1 MKDIEAMNPDVYSV
15 KVTLR
20 PLQEA
25 VISPAHGHQVNAL
38 LLNIFRL
45 STPALAEELHD
56 SDSAKPFTV
65 STLQGRLMASE
76 RGFRV
81 NPESA
86 YYLRFTFL
94 KSEVFS
100 HFLAGALKWE
110 SRPLE
115 VGLATFHVEEI
126 NPALPG
132 DSLTS
137 FDSYEGILSRASAH
151 YQIEMEFLSPTAFRS
166 GGRRN
171 VIFPDPGLVFGS
183 YFNRW
188 QAFSP
193 VELDDAV
200 TSWLEKMLV
209 ARYRLETR
217 LLDFGSYQEV
227 GFSGRCRFLLD
238 RNTPEEIT
246 TGINALADFAF
257 YCGTG
262 AKTTMGMG
270 QTRRVKGA
278 RNVKMAEEDHILP
291 KIGVK

>member
-1 MKDIEAMNPDVYSV
+1 MNPDVYSV

-20 PLQEA
+20 PLQKA
-25 VISPAHGHQVNAL
+25 IISPAHGHQVNAL
-38 LLNIFRL
+38 LLNILRL
-45 STPALAEELHD
+45 SAPALAEELHD

-65 STLQGRLMASE
+65 STLQGRFMTAD
-76 RGFRV
+76 RGYRV
-81 NPESA
+81 SPESA

-110 SRPLE
+110 SRPIE
-115 VGLATFHVEEI
+115 VGAASFLVEQI

-132 DSLTS
+132 NSLTG
-137 FDSYEGILSRASAH
+137 FDSYEGILSRTSAH

-166 GGRRN
+166 GGKRN

-188 QAFSP
+188 HAFSP
-193 VELDDAV
+193 AKLDDAI
-200 TSWLEKMLV
+200 TSWFEKIIV

-217 LLDFGSYQEV
+217 FLDFGSYQEV

-238 RNTPEEIT
+238 KNTPEEIA

-262 AKTTMGMG
+262 AKTTMGLG
-270 QTRRVKGA
+270 QTRRVRGP
-278 RNVKMAEEDHILP
+278 RSVKTAEEGRVMP